1 MTKWKRLRRRKE
13 RKRTEELRGSK
24 AEEKPEEQTFRLKQ
38 ERERVEFEKQ
48 LALTESEKTSGNIQ
62 YSQET
67 EKLDNTKNSKPTT
80 ILAQIPRYAY
90 LLAIF
95 ALLSGVFFPLIT
107 PGIPF
112 DHVIQ
117 GVATLFLGLAG
128 GILLFKA
135 TTSDNR
141 RGILIAIGFALIT
154 ICLVL
159 VYHIKETFTSLYF

>member
-1 MTKWKRLRRRKE
+1 MTKWKRLRKLREK
-13 RKRTEELRGSK
+13 KRFEAEVLRPK
-24 AEEKPEEQTFRLKQ
+24 AEGEEVKQTEPEKISENIQQSQ
-38 ERERVEFEKQ
+38 EIEK
-48 LALTESEKTSGNIQ
+48 LESTKTS
-62 YSQET
+62 
-67 EKLDNTKNSKPTT
+67 NTTT

-135 TTSDNR
+135 VTSDNR
-141 RGILIAIGFALIT
+141 RGILIAIGFALIA
-154 ICLVL
+154 ISLAL
-159 VYHIKETFTSLYF
+159 IYHSQEAFRSMFF

>member
-1 MTKWKRLRRRKE
+1 MTKWKRLRKLREK
-13 RKRTEELRGSK
+13 KRFEAEALRPK
-24 AEEKPEEQTFRLKQ
+24 ADGEK
-38 ERERVEFEKQ
+38 EKQ
-48 LALTESEKTSGNIQ
+48 TEPEKISENIQ
-62 YSQET
+62 QSQET
-67 EKLDNTKNSKPTT
+67 EKLESTKTSKLTT

-95 ALLSGVFFPLIT
+95 ALLPGVFSPLII
-107 PGIPF
+107 PGLPF

-117 GVATLFLGLAG
+117 GTATLFLGLIG

-141 RGILIAIGFALIT
+141 RGIFIVVGFALIT

-159 VYHIKETFTSLYF
+159 IYYSIELFQSRYF

>member
-1 MTKWKRLRRRKE
+1 MTKWKRLRKLREK
-13 RKRTEELRGSK
+13 KRFEAEVLRPKTEGEETKQTEPEKISVNIQQSQ
-24 AEEKPEEQTFRLKQ
+24 EIEKPESTK
-38 ERERVEFEKQ
+38 
-48 LALTESEKTSGNIQ
+48 ASNTS
-62 YSQET
+62 
-67 EKLDNTKNSKPTT
+67 T

-117 GVATLFLGLAG
+117 GTATLFLGLSG

-141 RGILIAIGFALIT
+141 KGILIAIGFALIV
-154 ICLVL
+154 ICLAL
-159 VYHIKETFTSLYF
+159 IFHLQETFRSLYF

>member
-1 MTKWKRLRRRKE
+1 MTNWKRLRKLREK
-13 RKRTEELRGSK
+13 KRFEAEVLRPK
-24 AEEKPEEQTFRLKQ
+24 AEGEKVKQTEPEKI
-38 ERERVEFEKQ
+38 
-48 LALTESEKTSGNIQ
+48 SENIQ
-62 YSQET
+62 QSQEI

-90 LLAIF
+90 LLTIF

-112 DHVIQ
+112 DDVIQ
-117 GVATLFLGLAG
+117 GVAILFLGLVG

-141 RGILIAIGFALIT
+141 RGILIAIGFTLIAISLT
-154 ICLVL
+154 LI
-159 VYHIKETFTSLYF
+159 YHLQQAFRSLFF

>member
-13 RKRTEELRGSK
+13 RIRTEKTLTFEAEGQ
-24 AEEKPEEQTFRLKQ
+24 EEKLAHPEKITENTQQFQ
-38 ERERVEFEKQ
+38 ETKK
-48 LALTESEKTSGNIQ
+48 SKSGKTS
-62 YSQET
+62 
-67 EKLDNTKNSKPTT
+67 KPNT

-95 ALLSGVFFPLIT
+95 ALLAGVFFPLIT
-107 PGIPF
+107 PGVPY

-117 GVATLFLGLAG
+117 GTAVLFLGLAG

-141 RGILIAIGFALIT
+141 RGILIAIGFALIA
-154 ICLVL
+154 ICLAL
-159 VYHIKETFTSLYF
+159 IYHLQEAFRSMFF

>member
-1 MTKWKRLRRRKE
+1 MTKWKRLRKLREK
-13 RKRTEELRGSK
+13 KRFEAEALRPK
-24 AEEKPEEQTFRLKQ
+24 AEGEEVKQTEPEKI
-38 ERERVEFEKQ
+38 
-48 LALTESEKTSGNIQ
+48 SENIQ
-62 YSQET
+62 QSQEI

-117 GVATLFLGLAG
+117 GVATLFLGLVG

-141 RGILIAIGFALIT
+141 RGILIAIGFASIA
-154 ICLVL
+154 ISLVL
-159 VYHIKETFTSLYF
+159 IYQLREVFVSHYFQI